1 MRILPFLLF
10 TLLQIGCLQNKN
22 AQKNEI
28 PKIES
33 MNEKINFIVPEDI
46 KKFIESTTVFAIA
59 NISSDGIENM
69 ANDMFLLDEK
79 KVFIRIENEEYP
91 VGENLFSDELDIYKT
106 DITDNSYVQFLK
118 YLDSINT
125 PDLIT
130 EYNTPEELRVM
141 GGMKHFVYIKTKSST
156 KWLCFESESGDF
168 IKEINKEFNRV
179 LN

>member
-1 MRILPFLLF
+1 M
-10 TLLQIGCLQNKN
+10 QIGCLQNKN

-33 MNEKINFIVPEDI
+33 MDEKINCIVPEDI

-59 NISSDGIENM
+59 NISSDGVENM
-69 ANDMFLLDEK
+69 ANDMFLLDEQ

-91 VGENLFSDELDIYKT
+91 EGENLFFSDELDIYKT
-106 DITDNSYVQFLK
+106 DINENNYFRFLK

-125 PDLIT
+125 PNLIT
-130 EYNTPEELRVM
+130 EYNTPEELSVM

-156 KWLCFESESGDF
+156 KWLCFEPESGDF
-168 IKEINKEFNRV
+168 IKEINKEFNKV